1 MGSISRAQESDTY
14 DVVVVGGGAAGIGA
28 AIGARNANP
37 SARILVVETES
48 CLGGAAT
55 HRGVV
60 SFCGLYTLGTSPLQA
75 VGGVWFDIERRLR
88 AINGIADKPD
98 RHRGIFH
105 VVEPEA
111 LKLVLDDIT
120 ECNNI
125 DVLLRTSVVGGSRRG
140 GSAVSVDVQEKSRRR
155 TIFAKAFVD
164 CSGDCDLAHHV
175 GASTRYGNH
184 GTRNLASLATRFGG
198 IARDATVT
206 SKAWQAAI
214 VDAKKRDP
222 TLHPM
227 CRKNGSVLL
236 KLPLSGDVV
245 TFLASAAYDGT
256 SSSSISAAEASGRRQ
271 AQRYLE
277 VLRRLPGHENMYLVS
292 SGPNFGIRESR
303 HLDSEYALRE
313 EDILSNTSFADK
325 VALGAWG
332 MEFHDEEMEGWESS
346 FRYPPHGTF
355 EIPLRCLR
363 SVDTE
368 NLFAAGRCV
377 DADKWAA
384 SAVRV
389 MGTALATGEA
399 AGVVAAL
406 HAQSGH
412 VEVSKVQQVLRSHGG
427 LLDAATL
434 PSGPP
439 VNDANV
445 VSWPSALTQD

>member
-1 MGSISRAQESDTY
+1 MGSISRTSQDPDTY

-28 AIGARNANP
+28 VIGARNASP
-37 SARILVVETES
+37 SARILLVETES

-60 SFCGLYTLGTSPLQA
+60 SFCGLYTLGASPQQA
-75 VGGVWFDIERRLR
+75 VGGVWNEIERRLR

-111 LKLVLDDIT
+111 LKLVLDDIA
-120 ECNNI
+120 EDNKI
-125 DVLLRTSVVGGSRRG
+125 DVLLRTSVVGATRAGS
-140 GSAVSVDVQEKSRRR
+140 SA
-155 TIFAKAFVD
+155 AFVD
-164 CSGDCDLAHHV
+164 CLGDCDLAHHMD
-175 GASTRYGNH
+175 ASTRYGNH
-184 GTRNLASLATRFGG
+184 GTLNLASLATRFGG
-198 IARDATVT
+198 IAKDATCT

-214 VDAKKRDP
+214 VEAKKQDP

-236 KLPLSGDVV
+236 KLPRSGDFV
-245 TFLASAAYDGT
+245 TFLASATYDGT
-256 SSSSISAAEASGRRQ
+256 SSSSIRAAEASGRRQ

-277 VLRRLPGHENMYLVS
+277 VLRRLPGHEKMYLVS

-303 HLDSEYALRE
+303 HLNSKYSLRE
-313 EDILSNTSFADK
+313 EDIVNNSSFADK
-325 VALGAWG
+325 VALGAGG
-332 MEFHDEEMEGWESS
+332 MEFHDEEMDGWESS

-355 EIPLRCLR
+355 EIPLRSLR

-384 SAVRV
+384 SAARV

-399 AGVVAAL
+399 AGVAAAL
-406 HAQSGH
+406 LTVSGH
-412 VEVSKVQQVLRSHGG
+412 VDVAKVQDVLVRHGG
-427 LLDAATL
+427 LLDAAAL

-445 VSWPSALTQD
+445 VSWPSAARV